1 MAFRNPML
9 ESWNRGEPT
18 LGVWCSVAS
27 SFSAE
32 AACSPGFDYAC
43 VDLQHGAIDYSGM
56 LPMLQAIQLHGVSPI
71 VRVSWSE
78 RWMIMQALDAGAYGV
93 IVPMIDTAED
103 AARAVSACRYP
114 PRGERSFG
122 PTRTAIAN
130 GTVDPGEL
138 ASVACILMIE
148 TRQGLANLDR
158 IAATPG
164 VDALYVGPGDLA
176 LSLGLPPRFS
186 GEIPEHE
193 EAIERI
199 RRACEDNGV
208 VAGIHC
214 ANGAEARKR
223 RQQGFTM
230 VTVAADS
237 VLLRTAAAEALAVA
251 RSDGHE

>member
-1 MAFRNPML
+1 MTFRNPML
-9 ESWNRGEPT
+9 ETWARGEPT
-18 LGVWCSVAS
+18 LGVWCSIAG

-32 AACSPGFDYAC
+32 TAASAGYDYAC
-43 VDLQHGAIDYSGM
+43 VDLQHGAVDYADM
-56 LPMLQAIQLHGVSPI
+56 LPMLQAIQLQGASPI

-93 IVPMIDTAED
+93 IVPMIDTPGD

-114 PRGERSFG
+114 PAGERSFG

-130 GTVDPGEL
+130 RTVDPDEL
-138 ASVACILMIE
+138 SSVACIPMIE
-148 TRQGLANLDR
+148 TAAGLANLDG

-176 LSLGLPPRFS
+176 LALGLPPRFA

-199 RRACEDNGV
+199 RQACDDNGI
-208 VAGIHC
+208 VAGVHC
-214 ANGAEARKR
+214 SSGAEARKR

-230 VTVAADS
+230 ITVAADS
-237 VLLRTAAAEALAVA
+237 VLLRTAATEALAAA
-251 RSDGHE
+251 RGDA